1 LQFAAIQP
9 YCAGLLVDIEQTR
22 VKSALNANE
31 TREAAMTLLTLCRSQ
46 HRVFLF
52 AGVLGLSLLA
62 APLAQAFTID
72 DQSNAPVGGSARYTD
87 PDSRLTGD
95 GNNNGTTIYKQG
107 NTSLQFGTQR
117 QFDDR
122 KYNTDRIFNPNGRPG
137 DDR

>member
-1 LQFAAIQP
+1 
-9 YCAGLLVDIEQTR
+9 
-22 VKSALNANE
+22 
-31 TREAAMTLLTLCRSQ
+31 MTLLTLCRSQ

-52 AGVLGLSLLA
+52 AGALGLTLLA
-62 APLAQAFTID
+62 APQARAFTID

-87 PDSRLTGD
+87 PDQRLTANG
-95 GNNNGTTIYKQG
+95 NNGTTIYKQG

-117 QFDDR
+117 QFDDQ

>member
-1 LQFAAIQP
+1 
-9 YCAGLLVDIEQTR
+9 
-22 VKSALNANE
+22 
-31 TREAAMTLLTLCRSQ
+31 MTLLTLCRS
-46 HRVFLF
+46 HRVFMF
-52 AGVLGLSLLA
+52 AGAIGLSLGLSLLA

-72 DQSNAPVGGSARYTD
+72 DRSNAPVGGSARYTD

-107 NTSLQFGTQR
+107 NTSLQLGTQR